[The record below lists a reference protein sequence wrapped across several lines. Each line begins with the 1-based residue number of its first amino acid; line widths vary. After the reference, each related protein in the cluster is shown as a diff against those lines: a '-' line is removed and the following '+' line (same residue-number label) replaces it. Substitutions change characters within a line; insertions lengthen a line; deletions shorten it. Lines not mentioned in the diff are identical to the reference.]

1 MEIYMT
7 DEQFDEL
14 FETHDD
20 MYEKYMEYIME
31 NTNMD
36 WPICNGDDVIE
47 AAEAGFLYEDFRDEW
62 IEKNCVH

>member
-14 FETHDD
+14 FQTHDD

>member
-1 MEIYMT
+1 MT
-7 DEQFDEL
+7 NDQFDEL
-14 FETHDD
+14 FQTHDD

>member
-1 MEIYMT
+1 
-7 DEQFDEL
+7 
-14 FETHDD
+14 
-20 MYEKYMEYIME
+20 MEYIME

-62 IEKNCVH
+62 IENNCVH